1 MQKETYPT
9 AISIGK
15 TKNGA
20 SGETEA
26 MAEGQEKKTDA
37 EREQLEEAFR
47 QKISRELE
55 EFKEGAL
62 RMGKEEIF
70 SIAYRIDCMIRIY
83 EMLAEHSGEF
93 EEEELKRC
101 IQEEGLLQ
109 SLYQRWLK
117 SPAPQEG
124 ELEHSVWSGI
134 KEICR
139 DAGGEALKAEG
150 RTEEK
155 KQKFLEAKEGT
166 GKEKQKFVE
175 IKKKRKNQIKQGIK
189 TKQEAQMKQEI
200 QIKQEK
206 NGAQRKE
213 RFYGK
218 ADSDQKPAA

>member
-20 SGETEA
+20 SKKTEA
-26 MAEGQEKKTDA
+26 VAKRQRRKKDV
-37 EREQLEEAFR
+37 ERKQLEEAFR

-55 EFKEGAL
+55 EFKEEAL

-70 SIAYRIDCMIRIY
+70 SIAYRIDCMTRIY
-83 EMLAEHSGEF
+83 EMLAEHSGDLG
-93 EEEELKRC
+93 EEELKRC

-124 ELEHSVWSGI
+124 DLEHSVWSGI
-134 KEICR
+134 KETCR
-139 DAGGEALKAEG
+139 DAGKGFPGAEEKEG
-150 RTEEK
+150 NK
-155 KQKFLEAKEGT
+155 KQKYPKPKEGRGEREEKPLGIHGGQKI
-166 GKEKQKFVE
+166 GKNQGTQGMQ
-175 IKKKRKNQIKQGIK
+175 KKRASGKNQGI
-189 TKQEAQMKQEI
+189 QE
-200 QIKQEK
+200 
-206 NGAQRKE
+206 KE